1 MNRKL
6 LSNDDLNYLSSLLAT
21 SLPLGNC
28 LELLKTKRNEKLVDK
43 IRNELHSGQ
52 LAEEIFKSY
61 LPKGIKSYLL
71 PLLRRMSF
79 KDSLALGLMFEK
91 RHLTLKKSFVS
102 KVSYPCL
109 LLVFAIVGLL
119 AFDVFGLDSIISVLE
134 MFNSDLGIY
143 ATFRIVYRIAVVML
157 FSLLVAIFL
166 LVFYFSHKKRQVLAY
181 LFISKHFPDSL
192 IHILFCQEFI
202 SLFLICTRK
211 GYKTKDTLELL
222 KGLDNMPIIA
232 FLAFHMDESLMAGNS
247 LKDASIQPYFDTSL
261 ARFVKIGAYSLDY
274 EEMLASYVE
283 LANKRIDKAVATTSL
298 IVQIMVY
305 AFIGI
310 LIAVVYQILFL
321 PMKALTTF

>member
-91 RHLTLKKSFVS
+91 RYLALKKSFVS

-119 AFDVFGLDSIISVLE
+119 AF
-134 MFNSDLGIY
+134 GI
-143 ATFRIVYRIAVVML
+143 
-157 FSLLVAIFL
+157 
-166 LVFYFSHKKRQVLAY
+166 
-181 LFISKHFPDSL
+181 DSL
-192 IHILFCQEFI
+192 
-202 SLFLICTRK
+202 SLFF
-211 GYKTKDTLELL
+211 
-222 KGLDNMPIIA
+222 II
-232 FLAFHMDESLMAGNS
+232 M
-247 LKDASIQPYFDTSL
+247 
-261 ARFVKIGAYSLDY
+261 
-274 EEMLASYVE
+274 
-283 LANKRIDKAVATTSL
+283 SL
-298 IVQIMVY
+298 IDVS
-305 AFIGI
+305 
-310 LIAVVYQILFL
+310 
-321 PMKALTTF
+321 